1 MSFKISGRV
10 IMLGWMGVAL
20 VAGMTLASCKPAS
33 WNNPPAPLHSGVQP
47 ADPPLQSGRAKRP
60 TAVLDGLA
68 GCFVEGVPLA
78 PECLEH
84 APRCPYEDGDP
95 SGWPC
100 LWINPRT
107 QKIYY
112 VSSHEYWD

>member
-1 MSFKISGRV
+1 MKITPMMIMASVLTASLAGGIVAAAV
-10 IMLGWMGVAL
+10 ITDAR
-20 VAGMTLASCKPAS
+20 TPTTSR
-33 WNNPPAPLHSGVQP
+33 
-47 ADPPLQSGRAKRP
+47 QSRDHGSATR
-60 TAVLDGLA
+60 TDGIA

-78 PECLEH
+78 VECLEH

-107 QKIYY
+107 QLIYY
-112 VSSHEYWD
+112 VSSREYWD